1 MSTASLTY
9 LRDYLTSTLTPSN
22 MMWLSTQLEEYAE
35 KMEMP
40 LVGPHSMEEMNAMLD
55 EAERQIAAGETV
67 PDVEAWK
74 KYEEKFEYEEAIA
87 V

>member
-1 MSTASLTY
+1 
-9 LRDYLTSTLTPSN
+9 
-22 MMWLSTQLEEYAE
+22 
-35 KMEMP
+35 MEMP

-67 PDVEAWK
+67 PDEEAWK
-74 KYEEKFEYEEAIA
+74 KYEEEFEYEEAIA